1 MRLVALIK
9 SMGDVDQS
17 WGGGTVLLWI
27 FAEANMSCIVASL
40 PTVKP
45 LLNHLAPRLLGSSST
60 PKYPVNS
67 GSGLANPDAPP
78 TFGGTG
84 NSSASKTRRDKYQRF
99 RDDIMYPLETVV
111 AAEGGSDSG
120 SDGGRQPGANTSQTA
135 IVTGDSAIL
144 QTKTTT
150 VKYERRT

>member
-1 MRLVALIK
+1 
-9 SMGDVDQS
+9 
-17 WGGGTVLLWI
+17 
-27 FAEANMSCIVASL
+27 MSCIAASL

-45 LLNHLAPRLLGSSST
+45 LLNHLAPRLLGST
-60 PKYPVNS
+60 PKSKYPVNS

-84 NSSASKTRRDKYQRF
+84 NDSASKTRRDKYQRF

-120 SDGGRQPGANTSQTA
+120 SDSGGRPIGANTSQTA
-135 IVTGDSAIL
+135 IVGVDNNGIL
-144 QTKTTT
+144 QTKTMT
-150 VKYERRT
+150 VKYEART

>member
-1 MRLVALIK
+1 
-9 SMGDVDQS
+9 
-17 WGGGTVLLWI
+17 
-27 FAEANMSCIVASL
+27 MSCIAASL

-78 TFGGTG
+78 TYGGTG
-84 NSSASKTRRDKYQRF
+84 NSSSAGKTRRDKYQRF
-99 RDDIMYPLETVV
+99 RDDVMYPLETVI

-120 SDGGRQPGANTSQTA
+120 SDSGGGGQPGANTSQTA
-135 IVTGDSAIL
+135 IVAGDSAIL

-150 VKYERRT
+150 VKYEHRT

>member
-1 MRLVALIK
+1 
-9 SMGDVDQS
+9 
-17 WGGGTVLLWI
+17 
-27 FAEANMSCIVASL
+27 MSCIAASL

-45 LLNHLAPRLLGSSST
+45 LLNHLAPRLLGSSAT

-111 AAEGGSDSG
+111 AAESGSDSG
-120 SDGGRQPGANTSQTA
+120 SDSGGGRPGANTSQTA
-135 IVTGDSAIL
+135 IVAGDSAIL
-144 QTKTTT
+144 QTTTTT